1 MSEQEL
7 VDIIKKEVEKYLS
20 GNKSDENSKEK
31 INFYGTDLIL
41 KQELEKKFIIEESAN
56 RVIVSEINIKN
67 FVDLSLGTYSDEV
80 GEKLLT
86 YILSGKEIFIV
97 EEGIEYRN
105 YTDIPKKL
113 LKKYE
118 FYEKEI
124 LDYGIKIIKR
134 VEVLENLKEKNRYF
148 SGKLLDLKT
157 LRKKY
162 DENKKIIELSKETTI
177 TDLAKEFA
185 ETNGIKIIKR

>member
-1 MSEQEL
+1 MNEQEL

-157 LRKKY
+157 LRKNY
-162 DENKKIIELSKETTI
+162 DENKKMIELSKETTI

-185 ETNGIKIIKR
+185 ESNDIKIIKR

>member
-157 LRKKY
+157 LRKNY